1 MNKILIS
8 ESDKTH
14 ILNLYGIV
22 KDEVR
27 PLQKLLECKY
37 TPDGKYIM
45 YENKIYSCQTGEEVP
60 IMEGWSISDILHT
73 GADLLSMGL
82 DFVIPGSGAIVDTL
96 NALSYIIEAQFR
108 PAEERDSLY
117 TMAAITF
124 AFVILPGPLQAV
136 APVLKRAIK
145 TGKGFASKP
154 VIGGLEIIGKNLG
167 AILGGIKNVLQKA
180 LKSKLARNI
189 LGKHSDNISNYIQK
203 FYDRV
208 KTIFNSVLNKVKGTK
223 TLDVSADAFK
233 KLTQDSTESILKG
246 LNKFK
251 FDPKNTQLLSKS
263 NINGREAVLVLLP
276 NNTKVVMYK
285 SQKLGTFVPAG
296 FGPNGKPYVNE
307 LLYGKNKYLND
318 LSLFLN
324 KSGVDGLSKT
334 KPTSLLKT
342 TTKELGQ
349 LTISKQVKASMDN
362 FFKKLPKISKGSM
375 VLRKLGFV
383 PGKTYRLVDP
393 KGLSR
398 TITIKGVSDK
408 GVQFF
413 YGKSKVPQT
422 LSPEQ
427 FIGKAI
433 GAPWGR
439 KGYSV
444 TVPFFIKRTADLL
457 NSDGSDINYDVLNSI
472 PDANPDQTSAES
484 LSFMGEEVASF
495 EGDMDSF
502 SVQTNVKTFQDGLQL
517 LGYNLA
523 KFGADGKFGTET
535 QEQLK
540 KFQTDNGLT
549 TSLGK
554 MDRFTAKKMAE
565 LLKTKNIP
573 SSQETQNQ
581 LNKI

>member
-82 DFVIPGSGAIVDTL
+82 DFVIPGSGAIVDAL

-108 PAEERDSLY
+108 PAEEKDSLY

-136 APVLKRAIK
+136 APVLKNAIK
-145 TGKGFASKP
+145 TGKGFASKA
-154 VIGGLEIIGKNLG
+154 VLGGLEIIGKNLG
-167 AILGGIKNVLQKA
+167 KILGGIKNLLQKA
-180 LKSKLARNI
+180 LQSKLARNI
-189 LGKHSDNISNYIQK
+189 LGKHGDNISNYIQK

-208 KTIFNSVLNKVKGTK
+208 KTIFDGVLAKAKGTK
-223 TLDVSADAFK
+223 TPGVKAATDSVAK
-233 KLTQDSTESILKG
+233 KPG
-246 LNKFK
+246 
-251 FDPKNTQLLSKS
+251 
-263 NINGREAVLVLLP
+263 
-276 NNTKVVMYK
+276 
-285 SQKLGTFVPAG
+285 
-296 FGPNGKPYVNE
+296 
-307 LLYGKNKYLND
+307 
-318 LSLFLN
+318 
-324 KSGVDGLSKT
+324 
-334 KPTSLLKT
+334 LLKT
-342 TTKELGQ
+342 TAKELGQ
-349 LTISKQVKASMDN
+349 LTLSKQLKARLQN
-362 FFKKLPKISKGSM
+362 FFKKLPKIKSGPLF
-375 VLRKLGFV
+375 LRKLGFV
-383 PGKTYRLVDP
+383 PGKTYRL
-393 KGLSR
+393 KGAAF
-398 TITIKGVSDK
+398 KGDK
-408 GVQFF
+408 IMIDKVTDSGVFVTMISKK
-413 YGKSKVPQT
+413 GEKVPFEEMI
-422 LSPEQ
+422 PIEQ
-427 FIGKAI
+427 FTKEAV

-439 KGYSV
+439 TGYSV
-444 TVPFFIKRTADLL
+444 TVPFFVKRTADLL
-457 NSDGSDINYDVLNSI
+457 NADGSDINYDILNSI

-484 LSFMGEEVASF
+484 LAFMGEEVAGF
-495 EGDMDSF
+495 EGTSGTYT
-502 SVQTNVKTFQDGLQL
+502 VQTSVKTFQDALQL
-517 LGYNLA
+517 LGYKLV

-554 MDRFTAKKMAE
+554 MDRLTARKLAE

-573 SSQETQNQ
+573 NSQEIQNQ

>member
-1 MNKILIS
+1 MQKFIIS
-8 ESDKTH
+8 ESDRSH
-14 ILNLYGIV
+14 ILNLYKIV
-22 KDEVR
+22 KEEPR

-82 DFVIPGSGAIVDTL
+82 DFVIPGSGAVVDAL

-145 TGKGFASKP
+145 TGKGFASNA
-154 VIGGLEIIGKNLG
+154 VVGGLEIIGKNLG
-167 AILGGIKNVLQKA
+167 TILGGIKNLLQKA
-180 LKSKLARNI
+180 LQSKLAKGI
-189 LGKHSDNISNYIQK
+189 LGKHGDNLSNYIQK

-208 KTIFNSVLNKVKGTK
+208 KTIFDGVLAKAKGTK
-223 TLDVSADAFK
+223 TLDVSADTFK

-263 NINGREAVLVLLP
+263 NVNGREAALVLLP

-285 SQKLGTFVPAG
+285 SKKLGTFVPAD
-296 FGPNGKPYVNE
+296 FGLNGLPYVNND
-307 LLYGKNKYLND
+307 LYGKNNYIND
-318 LSLFLN
+318 LSSFLN
-324 KSGVDGLSKT
+324 KNGAEGLSKT

-342 TTKELGQ
+342 TAKELGQ
-349 LTISKQVKASMDN
+349 LTISKQIKANMDN

-393 KGLSR
+393 KGVSK
-398 TITIKGVSDK
+398 TITIKGVSDN
-408 GVQFF
+408 GIQFF
-413 YGKSKVPQT
+413 YGKSKIPQT

-427 FIGKAI
+427 FVGRAI

-444 TVPFFIKRTADLL
+444 TVPFFIKRFGDMLTS
-457 NSDGSDINYDVLNSI
+457 NGDINYEIINGI
-472 PDANPDQTSAES
+472 PDANPDQVSKES
-484 LSFMGEEVASF
+484 LEYLQVEVGTYEG
-495 EGDMDSF
+495 EGDTYSF
-502 SVQTNVKTFQDGLQL
+502 QTNVKTFQDGLEL
-517 LGYNLA
+517 LGYKLVR
-523 KFGADGKFGTET
+523 FGADGKFGTET

-554 MDRFTAKKMAE
+554 MDRLTAKKLSE

-573 SSQETQNQ
+573 NSQEIQNQ